1 MLTRFWALLKE
12 MVSEQYE
19 YRELLYQ
26 MTMRDLRI
34 RYKQSIMGFGWAIFM
49 PLVNTILFSVIFTR
63 VAPIET
69 PVAYPLFAF
78 CGVWAWNLLAGS
90 LKFAVHSL
98 TSNVNLVTK
107 IYFPREIFPVSAV
120 LVCLIDTLVAAT
132 VLVGLMV
139 WYGVTPSVTILL
151 VPVVLLVHLTLTVA
165 LAMILAMSN
174 LFFRDVKYIFEV
186 VITLGMFTTSAV
198 YPIDTIGGRLGTL
211 IRLNPVTGI
220 IEAYRSTLL
229 YGQLPDVS
237 FVWAAV
243 ISIVMV
249 GGAWIIFHRS
259 EFKFAESV

>member
-78 CGVWAWNLLAGS
+78 CGVWAWNLFAGS

-120 LVCLIDTLVAAT
+120 LVCLIDTLVSAT
-132 VLVGLMV
+132 VLFGLMA
-139 WYGVTPSVTILL
+139 WYGVGLSVTVLL
-151 VPVVLLVHLTLTVA
+151 VPVVLLVHLTLTIGFA
-165 LAMILAMSN
+165 LLLAMSN

-198 YPIDTIGGRLGTL
+198 YPVDTIGGRLGTL
-211 IRLNPVTGI
+211 IRLNPLTGI

-237 FVWAAV
+237 FLWAAV
-243 ISIVMV
+243 VSVLLV
-249 GGAWIIFHRS
+249 AVTWIIFHRS
-259 EFKFAESV
+259 EFKFAESI